1 MDQKRRCPVQSITAM
16 GSIPVRSP
24 RVIRAGG
31 LSYFTPANNGGV
43 ALHPQDPN
51 TPTLFRPLKIR
62 DVNLKNRVMVAPM
75 CTYSTESD
83 PTSPAVGALT
93 DFHIAHLG
101 HLASKGAGLVIIEA
115 TAVQPNGRIS
125 PNDSGLWQEGTD
137 SEQFKGLRRV
147 ADFAHSQGAKVGIQL
162 AHAGRKASTVA
173 PWLSSQ
179 MKRSS
184 VKADESVG
192 GWPSDV
198 VGPTGG
204 EDHIWAPGDVKFWP
218 PRALSTVE
226 VEEVVRAFARSAK
239 LAVQAGVD
247 LIEIHGAHG
256 YLLNEFLSPVTNRRS
271 DKYGGSFENRVR
283 IVREVVTAI
292 RAVIPRGMPLFLRIS
307 ATEWL
312 ENRPIAAEVGSWDM
326 ASSIELAK
334 MLPELGVDLL
344 DVSSGGN
351 HKDQEIQPHT
361 NYQID
366 LAARLRRE
374 IRAAGQ
380 KTLVGAVG
388 LITEAEA
395 ARHIVQGADEAQAAE
410 AMLSGQEPKADAILM
425 ARQFLREP
433 EWVITAARKL
443 GVEIRLPF
451 QFARGLL

>member
-1 MDQKRRCPVQSITAM
+1 M
-16 GSIPVRSP
+16 GSIQLRSP
-24 RVIRAGG
+24 RVLKAKGPP
-31 LSYFTPANNGGV
+31 YFTPANNGGV
-43 ALHPQDPN
+43 AVNPQDPN
-51 TPTLFRPLKIR
+51 IPTLFRPLQIR
-62 DVNLKNRVMVAPM
+62 DVTLKNRVMVAPM
-75 CTYSTESD
+75 CMYSTESD
-83 PTSPAVGALT
+83 PASPAVGALT

-147 ADFAHSQGAKVGIQL
+147 VDFAHSQGAKVGIQL
-162 AHAGRKASTVA
+162 SHAGRKASTVA

-179 MKRSS
+179 EKRSS

-198 VGPTGG
+198 VGPSGG
-204 EDHIWAPGDVKFWP
+204 EDQIWAPGDVKFWP
-218 PRALSTVE
+218 PRELSTVE
-226 VEEVVRAFARSAK
+226 VEELVRAFARSAK

-247 LIEIHGAHG
+247 LIEMHGAHG
-256 YLLNEFLSPVTNRRS
+256 YLLNQFLSPVTNRRS

-283 IVREVVTAI
+283 IVQEVATAI
-292 RAVIPRGMPLFLRIS
+292 REVIPQGMPLFLRIS

-312 ENRPIAAEVGSWDM
+312 ENQPVAAETGSWDM
-326 ASSIELAK
+326 ASSAKLAK

-351 HKDQEIQPHT
+351 HKDQKIQPHT

-366 LAARLRRE
+366 LAGQLRKE
-374 IRAAGQ
+374 IRTAGQ

-388 LITEAEA
+388 FITEAEA
-395 ARHIVQGADEAQAAE
+395 ARRIVEGADEAQATE
-410 AMLSGQEPKADAILM
+410 AMLSGQEPKADAVLM

-433 EWVITAARKL
+433 EWVMTAAKKL
-443 GVEIRLPF
+443 GVEISVPF

>member
-1 MDQKRRCPVQSITAM
+1 MQLSDPLRCTSLEAM
-16 GSIPVRSP
+16 GSIAVRSP
-24 RVIRAGG
+24 RVLKAEGP
-31 LSYFTPANNGGV
+31 SYFTPANNGG
-43 ALHPQDPN
+43 AAQQPKDTN

-62 DVNLKNRVMVAPM
+62 DVTLKNRVIVAPM
-75 CTYSTESD
+75 CTYSTEST

-101 HLASKGAGLVIIEA
+101 HLACKGAGLVIIEA

-147 ADFAHSQGAKVGIQL
+147 VEFAHSQGAKVGIQL

-179 MKRSS
+179 SKRSS
-184 VKADESVG
+184 VKADETVG

-204 EDHIWAPGDVKFWP
+204 EDQIWAPGDVKFWP
-218 PRALSTVE
+218 PRQLSTAE
-226 VEEVVRAFARSAK
+226 VEEVVQAFARSAK
-239 LAVQAGVD
+239 LAAQAGVD
-247 LIEIHGAHG
+247 LIEIHAAHG
-256 YLLNEFLSPVTNRRS
+256 YLLNQFLSPVTNRRN

-283 IVREVVTAI
+283 ILQEVITAI
-292 RAVIPRGMPLFLRIS
+292 RAVIPEGMPLFLRIS

-312 ENRPIAAEVGSWDM
+312 EGQAVAAESGSWDM
-326 ASSIELAK
+326 ESSIKLTK
-334 MLPELGVDLL
+334 MLPDLGVDLL

-351 HKDQEIQPHT
+351 HKDQKLQPHT

-366 LAARLRRE
+366 LAGQIRKE
-374 IRAAGQ
+374 IHAAGQ
-380 KTLVGAVG
+380 KTLIGAVG
-388 LITEAEA
+388 FITEAEA
-395 ARHIVQGADEAQAAE
+395 ARHIVQGADEAHAAE
-410 AMLSGQEPKADAILM
+410 AMLSGQEPKADVVLM

-433 EWVITAARKL
+433 EWVITAAKKL
-443 GVEIRLPF
+443 SVEISLPV
-451 QFARGLL
+451 QFTRGLL